1 MADKNYTVTWSYDC
15 CVSSPEEAA
24 RLASEVMLTYGGK
37 LGGSLH
43 GGHRS
48 FVVYDQDGGSCDV
61 ELPDRQVD
69 PGPEKHAREILW
81 QKIHAFAR
89 AHAFARDR
97 TAHTKRAIN
106 EAIDTLLAA
115 AKETP

>member
-1 MADKNYTVTWSYDC
+1 MTDKNYTVTWSYDC

-24 RLASEVMLTYGGK
+24 RLASSVMLTHGGK

-43 GGHRS
+43 GGHRA

-69 PGPEKHAREILW
+69 PGSEKHAREILW
-81 QKIHAFAR
+81 QKIHAFTR
-89 AHAFARDR
+89 NR
-97 TAHTKRAIN
+97 TAHTKRGIN